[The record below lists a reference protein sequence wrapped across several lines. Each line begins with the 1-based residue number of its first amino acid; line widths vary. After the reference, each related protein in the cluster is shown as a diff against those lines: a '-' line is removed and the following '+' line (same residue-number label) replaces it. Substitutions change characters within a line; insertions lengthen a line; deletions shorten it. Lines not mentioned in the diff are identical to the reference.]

1 MWANAATWLVAGSD
15 GNPMAE
21 SDFDAETKVRFDPK
35 NYMQMAGL
43 TNYYDDLCWS
53 WAFVTW
59 DEKRHARVIEV
70 AQNDFNQY
78 TSFLKD
84 DAIVVPE
91 DAEKF
96 VEKLGELDK
105 NGELDPKSAFDA
117 PQGGGDFNSP
127 AYKG

>member
-1 MWANAATWLVAGSD
+1 M
-15 GNPMAE
+15 
-21 SDFDAETKVRFDPK
+21 RFDPK

-91 DAEKF
+91 DAEAVWLRTKVRTEYYSYEYSF
-96 VEKLGELDK
+96 VRRTFHRDSGQARCE
-105 NGELDPKSAFDA
+105 DPVRRLREPTLRRLLHRRVRGSRLC
-117 PQGGGDFNSP
+117 
-127 AYKG
+127 